1 MRKVQ
6 CYNADVLA
14 IEKLINEF
22 QESVKHAQLPLK
34 VSYILRKNQ
43 KSFAKQAV
51 LIEERRNEIIK
62 KYVSF
67 TESGEPEFET
77 ITDETGKN
85 EKRIKFTN
93 LEELNSELEALMKEG
108 NVIEISE
115 LIIDDVML
123 RAEININNE
132 QANKL
137 WDIIYIFNE
146 WKGLENS

>member
-1 MRKVQ
+1 MK
-6 CYNADVLA
+6 
-14 IEKLINEF
+14 
-22 QESVKHAQLPLK
+22 QENMK
-34 VSYILRKNQ
+34 
-43 KSFAKQAV
+43 
-51 LIEERRNEIIK
+51 
-62 KYVSF
+62 
-67 TESGEPEFET
+67 
-77 ITDETGKN
+77 
-85 EKRIKFTN
+85 KRIKFTN
-93 LEELNSELEALMKEG
+93 IEELNSELEALMKEG

>member
-1 MRKVQ
+1 MRTVQ
-6 CYNADVLA
+6 CYNADVLS
-14 IEKLINEF
+14 IEKLINDF
-22 QESVKHAQLPLK
+22 QESVKKTQLPLK

-43 KSFAKQAV
+43 KSFSKQAF

-67 TESGEPEFET
+67 TETGEPEFET
-77 ITDETGKN
+77 IIDETGKH

-93 LEELNSELEALMKEG
+93 IEELNSELESLMREG
-108 NVIEISE
+108 NVVEISE
-115 LIIDDVML
+115 LIVDDIML
-123 RAEININNE
+123 RTEINIDNE
-132 QANKL
+132 QANRL